1 MNDIMIRVYSPGTR
15 KKRENMAIEAEF
27 IYINA
32 TYISCIG
39 GIVVQA
45 VINIS
50 DRTNRVLNIIKAK
63 YGLRTKSEAID
74 RMATEYEMEF
84 LEPELRPEY
93 VERIKEIEKEEP
105 IYVGTVKDLRKRYE

>member
-1 MNDIMIRVYSPGTR
+1 M
-15 KKRENMAIEAEF
+15 
-27 IYINA
+27 
-32 TYISCIG
+32 
-39 GIVVQA
+39 VQA

-50 DRTNRVLNIIKAK
+50 DRTNRVLNMVKAK

-74 RMATEYEMEF
+74 RMATEYEEEV